1 MKLAALA
8 LIRNDKIFKIITK
21 GEEWKFEIK
30 TEERFEKDNEKQK
43 CLFWR
48 SEKCE
53 SENYKDKVTVV
64 IRNITLD
71 EWKKEIDNYLWL
83 TQKKKYLCKP
93 SMIKKTYNCSI

>member
-8 LIRNDKIFKIITK
+8 LIRNDKIFKIITG
-21 GEEWKFEIK
+21 GEEWKFEMKIDQ
-30 TEERFEKDNEKQK
+30 RFEKDREKQK

-53 SENYKDKVTVV
+53 SQDYQGKVTVV

-83 TQKKKYLCKP
+83 TQRKKYLSKP
-93 SMIKKTYNCSI
+93 KMIKIK